1 MPSRTPFAAFAVART
16 VVLPIFATTAPC
28 DCKANLPVSNERVL
42 SVPEIAPLTEMASA
56 MVIPFVSAPFI
67 YGATDFCEH
76 KVGSQLETSQT
87 F

>member
-1 MPSRTPFAAFAVART
+1 
-16 VVLPIFATTAPC
+16 
-28 DCKANLPVSNERVL
+28 DRVL

-56 MVIPFVSAPFI
+56 MVIPFVPAPFI

-87 F
+87 FKPSARFSTDNQLHYVRWLFFCLLIRD